1 MKKLWFLTL
10 ILAVLPILVASC
22 GSSTSSTFS
31 LLAPANTNLE
41 QGTSVNLGIKVEPT
55 DGFASAVTL
64 RLEGQPEGITY
75 SFNPAV
81 AQPGTTS
88 TLRITAGIGATLE
101 TSRLSLLGEA
111 DGKLSKAN
119 IDVSV
124 ALPKNFVEL
133 AAPNPSNPAKTVK
146 LPVIVENGV
155 GIYQGDIVFP
165 AARVQGA
172 NRNLGAQ
179 GTVMQSGYCAKRFA
193 VCLDRA
199 YLWPNKTVPYAFD
212 SSATTTL
219 RSLVQQAAQV
229 YLERADIRLVP
240 RTTESDYILVK
251 SIPLSSNKGGDS
263 VIGRL
268 EGEQDLN
275 LRVDAGLVTVLH
287 EFGHAL
293 GLWHE
298 QSRPDRDQYVT
309 ILSGNI
315 QDDKEHNFELKDDPD
330 VARANGPYDFDS
342 IMHYP
347 LDAFSKNK
355 QPTIAVK
362 NPSGVNVNKI
372 GLHTEL
378 SPGDILALAD
388 LYNAP
393 VTDGSIYL
401 QVVGSKNLIAGGSRS
416 VSILVRN
423 DGPRTMQDLYFVIS
437 IANGIGLSATN
448 SGLSCGA
455 PTNYEVICYTPG
467 GIASGTSKRYGPIK
481 ITVPEGSA
489 TGKIE
494 LGLSLKPIGTRLADP
509 KKAISSV
516 TLCNINPPVD
526 IGEADSFA
534 KPLGPLAVFA
544 TLPDDALHV
553 VQDCNGKLLSRYTL
567 HNKNDVDYF
576 AIDLPNVNPIKEN
589 YAFEVQG
596 EGDATLEVYTA
607 TGNRVSKD
615 VIATPGKYIVKVLGT
630 EASLYSIFVNRFDPF
645 ANKFYPLDKRL
656 LGKINPGE
664 PIIKRFT
671 NETDGFVVTNTTA
684 SFFTLQSE
692 SGLTLKLFDQNNS
705 LVLEQTSNVDNNISV
720 QLPGPTKLDTS
731 EKYFRAEFERQVKTE
746 TINNLTVENP
756 ELGYQITAFR

>member
-1 MKKLWFLTL
+1 MKKSRSLTL
-10 ILAVLPILVASC
+10 LLPILSLLMTSC
-22 GSSTSSTFS
+22 PLSDKAPFS
-31 LLAPANTNLE
+31 LLVPTNTSLE
-41 QGTSVNLGIKVEPT
+41 QGTSVELGIKVEPAN
-55 DGFASAVTL
+55 GFASAVTL
-64 RLEGQPEGITY
+64 RLEGQPAGISY

-81 AQPGTTS
+81 AKPGTTS
-88 TLRITAGIGATLE
+88 TLRLTAGIGATLG
-101 TSRLSLLGEA
+101 TSKLSVLGEA
-111 DGKLSKAN
+111 DGRLAKTN

-124 ALPKNFVEL
+124 ALPKNFVEVS
-133 AAPNPSNPAKTVK
+133 APNPNNPAKTVK
-146 LPVIVENGV
+146 LPVIMENGV

-172 NRNLGAQ
+172 SGKLSAQ

-251 SIPLSSNKGGDS
+251 GIPLSSSKGGDS

-423 DGPRTMQDLYFVIS
+423 DGPRTMQDLYFAIS

-455 PTNYEVICYTPG
+455 PANYEVICYTPG
-467 GIASGTSKRYGPIK
+467 GIASGTFKRYGPIK
-481 ITVPEGSA
+481 ITVPEGLA

-494 LGLSLKPIGTRLADP
+494 LGLSLKPIGTRLANP
-509 KKAISSV
+509 SKAISSV

-526 IGEADSFA
+526 REETDSFT
-534 KPLGPLAVFA
+534 KPLGQLSVFA
-544 TLPDDALHV
+544 SLPDDAIHV
-553 VQDCNGKLLSRYTL
+553 VADCDGKSLSRYTL
-567 HNKNDVDYF
+567 HNKNDADYF
-576 AIDLPNVNPIKEN
+576 AIDLSSFNPITEN

-596 EGDATLEVYTA
+596 EGNPSFEVYTA
-607 TGNRVSKD
+607 AGDRVPKD
-615 VIATPGKYIVKVLGT
+615 VIVTPGKYIVKVLGT

-671 NETDGFVVTNTTA
+671 NETDGFVITNKAT

-692 SGLTLKLFDQNNS
+692 SGLVLRLFDQNNN

-720 QLPGPTKLDTS
+720 QVPGPTKLDIS
-731 EKYFRAEFERQVKTE
+731 EKYFRAEFVRQNKQE
-746 TINNLTVENP
+746 TINNLTVDNP
-756 ELGYQITAFR
+756 EKQYQLTAFK